1 MHQLLKT
8 NNNRNKTN
16 QPNIQLSSNNNKKTK
31 LKLGRRTFKTVVIL
45 IISAVN
51 FAYIRMSLYLE
62 IWSKCI

>member
-1 MHQLLKT
+1 MHLLLKR

-16 QPNIQLSSNNNKKTK
+16 QPNIQPSSNNKKTK
-31 LKLGRRTFKTVVIL
+31 LKLGRRVFKIVVIL